1 MVQLKLWRD
10 NMMVY
15 YGTLFLILGIAV
27 FLFIMAGSRKIR
39 NKNLSFVLITLGINI
54 LGSPMA
60 LFIGGM
66 ATDSPYSTA
75 LDFWKGF
82 FFIQGIP
89 LFLLLIAFVWWLIRP
104 LKVIAPTSIEKD
116 LEQNSKS
123 TQKKRTRGR
132 PITALRIVIPI
143 ILVVGCLSYI
153 LYLQDITLKKS
164 HSPNNKNTIK
174 VVKIDSDSSHGSSP
188 VRIKYGL
195 REHVDISIANEGER
209 LDSSNVFVD
218 WKNDYEATITLR
230 GKESVPEVV
239 EFNVSNKSNGPVFK
253 KVQKMVSSFTFQ
265 KSESPN
271 LINIIELRETIKSKG
286 PSPSSTVR
294 IYYGKRGSILEKYKE
309 VTLKEMYTTDNFNI
323 NWRNDEQ
330 VQVEVL
336 EENVVTATIVIDL
349 SK

>member
-1 MVQLKLWRD
+1 
-10 NMMVY
+10 MMVY
-15 YGTLFLILGIAV
+15 MMFYYGILFLIIGIAV
-27 FLFIMAGSRKIR
+27 FLFIMARSRKIR
-39 NKNLSFVLITLGINI
+39 NKNLSFVLIGLGINI
-54 LGSPMA
+54 LASPVA

-89 LFLLLIAFVWWLIRP
+89 LFLLLIAFVWWFICP
-104 LKVIAPTSIEKD
+104 PKVTIQTSIEKE
-116 LEQNSKS
+116 LEQDSKS
-123 TQKKRTRGR
+123 TKKKRKRIR
-132 PITALRIVIPI
+132 PITALRIVISI

-153 LYLQDITLKKS
+153 LYLQDITLEKS

-195 REHVDISIANEGER
+195 WEHFDISIANEGER

-239 EFNVSNKSNGPVFK
+239 EFNISNKSNGPVFK
-253 KVQKMVSSFTFQ
+253 KVQKVVSSFTFQ

-294 IYYGKRGSILEKYKE
+294 IYYGKRGSILENIKRSLLRKCIRQTTSISIGETMNKY
-309 VTLKEMYTTDNFNI
+309 
-323 NWRNDEQ
+323 R
-330 VQVEVL
+330 
-336 EENVVTATIVIDL
+336 
-349 SK
+349 

>member
-1 MVQLKLWRD
+1 
-10 NMMVY
+10 MMGYMMFY
-15 YGTLFLILGIAV
+15 YGILFLILGIAV

-39 NKNLSFVLITLGINI
+39 NKNLSFVLIGLGVNI
-54 LGSPMA
+54 LASPVA
-60 LFIGGM
+60 FFIGVM
-66 ATDSPYSTA
+66 ATDSPYSTR

-82 FFIQGIP
+82 LFIQGIP
-89 LFLLLIAFVWWLIRP
+89 LFLLLIAFIWWLIRP
-104 LKVIAPTSIEKD
+104 PKVTVPTSIEKK

-123 TQKKRTRGR
+123 TKKKTTRGR
-132 PITALRIVIPI
+132 LITALRILIPI
-143 ILVVGCLSYI
+143 ILVVGCFSYI
-153 LYLQDITLKKS
+153 LYLYDVTLKKS
-164 HSPNNKNTIK
+164 HSPNNINTIK
-174 VVKIDSDSSHGSSP
+174 VVKIDSDSSLGPTP

-195 REHVDISIANEGER
+195 WEHFDTSIANDGER
-209 LDSSNVFVD
+209 LEPSNVSVD

-230 GKESVPEVV
+230 AKETVPEVV
-239 EFNVSNKSNGPVFK
+239 EFNISNKSSGSVFK
-253 KVQKMVSSFTFQ
+253 KVQKVVSSFTFQ

-309 VTLKEMYTTDNFNI
+309 VTLKEMYTTENFNI

-330 VQVEVL
+330 VQVDVL

-349 SK
+349 

>member
-1 MVQLKLWRD
+1 
-10 NMMVY
+10 MVY
-15 YGTLFLILGIAV
+15 MMFYYGILFLILGIAV

-39 NKNLSFVLITLGINI
+39 NKNLSFVLIGLGMNI
-54 LGSPMA
+54 LASPVA

-66 ATDSPYSTA
+66 ATDSPYSTR

-82 FFIQGIP
+82 LFIQGIP
-89 LFLLLIAFVWWLIRP
+89 LFLLLIAFIWWLIRP
-104 LKVIAPTSIEKD
+104 PKVTVQTSIEKD
-116 LEQNSKS
+116 LEQNNKS
-123 TQKKRTRGR
+123 IKKKTTRGR

-143 ILVVGCLSYI
+143 ILVVGCFFYI

-164 HSPNNKNTIK
+164 HSPNDKNTIK
-174 VVKIDSDSSHGSSP
+174 VVKIDSDSSLGSSS

-195 REHVDISIANEGER
+195 WEHFDINIANDGER

-239 EFNVSNKSNGPVFK
+239 EFDISNKSNGLVFK
-253 KVQKMVSSFTFQ
+253 KVQKVVSSFTFQ

-286 PSPSSTVR
+286 PDPSSTVR
-294 IYYGKRGSILEKYKE
+294 IYYGKRGSILEKYRE

-330 VQVEVL
+330 VQVEVI
-336 EENVVTATIVIDL
+336 EENVVTTSLVIDV

>member
-1 MVQLKLWRD
+1 
-10 NMMVY
+10 MMVY
-15 YGTLFLILGIAV
+15 MMFYYGILFLILGIAV

-39 NKNLSFVLITLGINI
+39 NKNLSFVLIGLGINI
-54 LGSPMA
+54 LASPMA

-89 LFLLLIAFVWWLIRP
+89 LFLLLIAFVWWFIRP
-104 LKVIAPTSIEKD
+104 PKVTVQTSIEKD
-116 LEQNSKS
+116 LEQDSKS
-123 TQKKRTRGR
+123 TKKKRKRIR
-132 PITALRIVIPI
+132 PITALRIVISI

-195 REHVDISIANEGER
+195 WEHFDISIANEGER

-239 EFNVSNKSNGPVFK
+239 EFNISNKSNGPVFK
-253 KVQKMVSSFTFQ
+253 KVQKVVSSFTFQ

-330 VQVEVL
+330 VQVEVI
-336 EENVVTATIVIDL
+336 EENVVTTSIVIDL
-349 SK
+349 LK